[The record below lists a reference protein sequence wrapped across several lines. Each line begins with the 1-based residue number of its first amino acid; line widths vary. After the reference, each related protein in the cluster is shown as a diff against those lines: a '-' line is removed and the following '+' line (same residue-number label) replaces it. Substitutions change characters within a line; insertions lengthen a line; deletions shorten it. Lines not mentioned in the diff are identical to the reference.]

1 MSASPCSCSSPGL
14 YLMLLQTHLWQ
25 TAWWAARLPGTAAM
39 SVRCNSAQ
47 RIRIIGGDPAETSE
61 ADRVVGLTP
70 VQDSKF
76 GYALANGT
84 IGVYN
89 NTSRVWRVKSKHS
102 VGAICAHDLDGDGE
116 AEVIS
121 GWSNGRVSATSPV
134 ITQYVPAARGP
145 GEAGSRGKGCWG

>member
-1 MSASPCSCSSPGL
+1 MLTYEADCVMGHMPVQDSRSAIMRNLRQCIVSQLVTSG
-14 YLMLLQTHLWQ
+14 
-25 TAWWAARLPGTAAM
+25 
-39 SVRCNSAQ
+39 
-47 RIRIIGGDPAETSE
+47 PAETSE

-70 VQDSKF
+70 VQDSRF

-121 GWSNGRVSATSPV
+121 GWSNGRVSTTCPV
-134 ITQYVPAARGP
+134 IIQSFVAARGSTR
-145 GEAGSRGKGCWG
+145 AGLRGKDCWG

>member
-1 MSASPCSCSSPGL
+1 M
-14 YLMLLQTHLWQ
+14 
-25 TAWWAARLPGTAAM
+25 
-39 SVRCNSAQ
+39 
-47 RIRIIGGDPAETSE
+47 
-61 ADRVVGLTP
+61 VGLTP
-70 VQDSKF
+70 VQDSRF

-121 GWSNGRVSATSPV
+121 GWSNGRVSNTFPV
-134 ITQYVPAARGP
+134 
-145 GEAGSRGKGCWG
+145 SLSDL